1 MKIDL
6 NLSYPGKFQWSQNE
20 NLYFIGYA
28 FDRAGK
34 LYQSAQDFD
43 TIDIT
48 SFINQLNGAFSI
60 IQITHQQLHLI
71 TDTIAS
77 FPLFYNINDDKITIS
92 CSPKIEL
99 NDALDNNALED
110 YKNIFCTQFQDT
122 LLPNW
127 KSIPAGHQLIVN
139 LSSSEI
145 KLERYFNHFNNKK
158 QASDK
163 YTKSRFLAII
173 QNWAK
178 QIIQFANHRPIW
190 IPLSGG
196 YDSRL
201 ILSTL
206 VKENAPNLHAYT
218 YGKSMSA
225 EVMDAHKVAKQLRV
239 DWHFIPYNEQAFQY
253 FFSDIWNQ
261 YAQANHHFQSLP
273 HEQDFFALLAL
284 KSQGVLQEDFVV
296 IPGFC
301 GDIPTGSFLKN
312 IEINTAE
319 YIQEKYEV
327 IPKNLIETNE
337 PWDAFQQWLT
347 ENRLSKFIVNSVRV
361 YEYFGGKWMLLMWH
375 RDFLELFYA
384 LETKEKLNQKFY
396 TTVIFDHYFEPMEI
410 DLEKSSGDSVLAE
423 ITPKELLKKYLPKTV
438 VKKIQNF
445 TGKSKV
451 ADPCNLRLLHDMLYD
466 YLKNRNFHLP
476 KKDGD
481 FNRLHALYM
490 LGKIKNDL
498 EQGHSQ
504 KKNLI

>member
-28 FDRAGK
+28 FDQEGK
-34 LYQSAQDFD
+34 LYQNALDFD
-43 TIDIT
+43 SIDLPNL
-48 SFINQLNGAFSI
+48 INQLNGAFSI

-71 TDTIAS
+71 SDTIAS
-77 FPLFYNINDDKITIS
+77 FPIFYKIIDDKISVS
-92 CSPKIEL
+92 CSPKIES
-99 NDALDNNALED
+99 NVSLDNDSLED
-110 YKNIFCTQFQDT
+110 YQKIFCTQFQDT

-127 KSIPAGHQLIVN
+127 KSIPSGHRLIVN
-139 LSSSEI
+139 LSSAEI
-145 KLERYFNHFNNKK
+145 KLVRYFNHFNNNK
-158 QASDK
+158 QASDES
-163 YTKSRFLAII
+163 TKNKFLEII

-178 QIIQFANHRPIW
+178 QIIQFADHRPIW
-190 IPLSGG
+190 VPLSGG

-253 FFSDIWNQ
+253 FFSDTWNQ

-296 IPGFC
+296 VPGFC
-301 GDIPTGSFLKN
+301 GDIPTGSYLRN
-312 IEINTAE
+312 MEINTSE

-327 IPKNLIETNE
+327 NPKNLIENIE
-337 PWDAFQQWLT
+337 PWNAFQQWLT

-361 YEYFGGKWMLLMWH
+361 YEYFGGKWMLPMWH

-396 TTVIFDHYFEPMEI
+396 TSIIFDHYFEPMQI
-410 DLEKSSGDSVLAE
+410 DFEKSSGNSVLAD
-423 ITPKELLKKYLPKTV
+423 ITPKELLKKYLPKAL
-438 VKKIQNF
+438 VKKIQNY
-445 TGKSKV
+445 TGKSNA
-451 ADPCNLRLLHDMLYD
+451 ADPCNLNLLYEMLYT
-466 YLKNRNFHLP
+466 YLKNKNFHLP
-476 KKDGD
+476 KKNGD
-481 FNRLHALYM
+481 FNHLHALYM
-490 LGKIKNDL
+490 LELIKKTL
-498 EQGHSQ
+498 
-504 KKNLI
+504 